1 MNLGARSI
9 LLIIAVI
16 LFVIDALGV
25 GVGNVDV
32 LALGL
37 AAFAG
42 AFLVGDGFLG
52 RRA

>member
-16 LFVIDALGV
+16 LFILDAIGV
-25 GVGNVDV
+25 GVGNVS
-32 LALGL
+32 LTGLGL